1 MGTFVIHA
9 HGRLQEWVAQE
20 KGYYEAEGLTDY
32 VLKQNDLGDPGA
44 DPSVYTAEGK
54 KYGAYES
61 YETGREATVSCA
73 CHWTV
78 NMAASADHGT
88 LWGACYSVSPGAIMV
103 APESPI
109 RTPADLAGVEVSVGY
124 HSGSHYATI
133 QALETFLAPDQIKL
147 RFGGLPD
154 ERVDAM
160 IAREVQAAD
169 VFGMQL
175 YVLEQLGFRKVA
187 DTTFMIAG
195 MVSKDADLGDVAKYY
210 AALRRAQADIDLRH
224 QDYVH
229 FYANE
234 LPARFAALVD
244 VKRFGPGE
252 RLVFEPYSREMY
264 EATHTWVEERGIF
277 DADAIGTGAFEEAV
291 ALAR

>member
-1 MGTFVIHA
+1 MGTFVIHT

-20 KGYYEAEGLTDY
+20 KGYYAAEGLTDY
-32 VLKQNDLGDPGA
+32 VLKHNELGNPDLA
-44 DPSVYTAEGK
+44 QVMTAEGK
-54 KYGAYES
+54 KHGAYES
-61 YETGREATVSCA
+61 YETGREADVSCA

-88 LWGACYSVSPGAIMV
+88 LWGGCYSVAPGAIMV

-109 RTPADLAGVEVSVGY
+109 TTPEQLAGVEVYVGY

-133 QALETFLAPDQIKL
+133 QSLEEYLPADQIAL

-160 IAREVQAAD
+160 IARTAKAAN
-169 VFGMQL
+169 VFGMQR
-175 YVLEQLGFRKVA
+175 YILEQLGFRVIT

-195 MVSKDADLGDVAKYY
+195 MVSKGADLGDVAKYY

-224 QDYVH
+224 QRYVH
-229 FYANE
+229 YYANE
-234 LPARFAALVD
+234 LQERFKGLVD
-244 VKRFGPGE
+244 VRRFGPGE
-252 RLVFEPYSREMY
+252 RLVFEPYSQTMY
-264 EATHTWVEERGIF
+264 DDTHAWVEERGIF
-277 DADAIGTGAFEEAV
+277 DADKVGAGAFEEAV